1 MLAMI
6 GDFEFTI
13 DGTSFE
19 SFEKNLDLKFATHE
33 RLGNF
38 NLYQNVG
45 KYEEDINI
53 KGTLVVKSQR
63 QLDAFEVMAKRKEAV
78 TLTLGNGTASTILI
92 KNLRTIKDTF
102 LKDGLFLKQSYTIS
116 LQVVQDDN
124 N

>member
-6 GDFEFTI
+6 DDFEFSI
-13 DGTSFE
+13 EGTSFE

-38 NLYQNVG
+38 NLYQDVG
-45 KYEEDINI
+45 KYEEEISI
-53 KGTLVVKSQR
+53 KGTLIVKSQR

-92 KNLRTIKDTF
+92 KNLRTIRDTF
-102 LKDGLFLKQSYTIS
+102 LKDGLFLKQSYTIA
-116 LQVVQDDN
+116 LQVVQDGND
-124 N
+124 

>member
-38 NLYQNVG
+38 NLYQNIG

-53 KGTLVVKSQR
+53 KGTLIVKSQR

-92 KNLRTIKDTF
+92 KNLRTIRDTF
-102 LKDGLFLKQSYTIS
+102 LKDGLFLKQSYTIG
-116 LQVVQDDN
+116 LQVVQDGND
-124 N
+124 